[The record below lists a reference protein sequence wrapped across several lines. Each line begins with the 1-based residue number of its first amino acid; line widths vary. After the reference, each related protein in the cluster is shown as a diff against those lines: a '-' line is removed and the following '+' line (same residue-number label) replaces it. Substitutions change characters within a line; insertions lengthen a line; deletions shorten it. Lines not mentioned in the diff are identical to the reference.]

1 MSKLIDMIR
10 DGMAKANGN
19 PALEQLGELM
29 SDWVLA
35 HGAVDTDAGNK
46 TLAGAMDAVKAEAQK
61 HQKNGYA
68 CMTDAEVLRIALKYA
83 GIEAG
88 ISSASFHAEVELP
101 VDDLDLDALLGEV

>member
-19 PALEQLGELM
+19 PALEQLGEQM

-35 HGAVDTDAGNK
+35 HGAGDTDAGNK

-61 HQKNGYA
+61 NQKNGCAYV
-68 CMTDAEVLRIALKYA
+68 TDAEALRIALKYA

-88 ISSASFHAEVELP
+88 AKPSASLP